1 MTSDTVG
8 RLVQPTYREGTT
20 MTYLLTHFLPGGTE
34 AEYRATVAAATDA
47 AGGTLPESFHAA
59 GPTDGGFLIAAVYES
74 EEASDRF
81 VREPLMPRM
90 PIDGGLVGPPEE
102 RGAEIV
108 TAS

>member
-1 MTSDTVG
+1 MGSVTVG
-8 RLVQPTYREGTT
+8 RLVQPTHREGIT
-20 MTYLLTHFLPGGTE
+20 MSYLLTHFWPGGTE

-59 GPTDGGFLIAAVYES
+59 GPTDGGFLIAAVYDSKETC
-74 EEASDRF
+74 DRF
-81 VREPLMPRM
+81 VSETLMPLMP
-90 PIDGGLVGPPEE
+90 IEGGLVGPPEE

>member
-1 MTSDTVG
+1 M
-8 RLVQPTYREGTT
+8 VQPNPKEGTT
-20 MTYLLTHFLPGGTE
+20 MAYLLTHFWPGGTE

-47 AGGTLPESFHAA
+47 AGGSLPESFHAA

-74 EEASDRF
+74 KEASDRF
-81 VREPLMPRM
+81 VRETLMPLM

-108 TAS
+108 QAS

>member
-1 MTSDTVG
+1 MA
-8 RLVQPTYREGTT
+8 
-20 MTYLLTHFLPGGTE
+20 YLLTHFWPGGTE

-59 GPTDGGFLIAAVYES
+59 GPTDGGFLIAATYES
-74 EEASDRF
+74 KEVCDRF
-81 VREPLMPRM
+81 VQDTLLPLMP
-90 PIDGGLVGPPEE
+90 IEGGLVGPPEE